1 MQQQQQQ
8 YVKPFYIFFLMM
20 PSGISQG
27 FVTVALPYLLTKN
40 GFPLALTAGIVAIG
54 ISANLWRFLWGP
66 VVDITLSL
74 HKWFWIGIVS
84 TILTLLLL
92 CYIPFTIKG
101 AAFLSLIVFISQVA
115 TTITLL
121 PINGIIAKS
130 IKENKKGEASG
141 WYQAGSLAG
150 MGFGGGAGLWLAT
163 HFSLITAGL
172 SVCIAS
178 ILFSLVILLI
188 KDIPHHKEKTILKEI
203 KNMGKDIFTMIKFPA
218 ALFVII
224 LISMPI
230 SSGAMANLWSAVAK
244 DWKVGVNTVV
254 LITGLISGVVSALGC
269 IAGGFIADK
278 WGVWYTYLGT
288 GLICALVTFLMALMP
303 YQPAVYIVGVLAYA
317 FSMGLGYAAFTAI
330 IIFVIG
336 KRNVATKYSLLASLG
351 NLPVVYMTTFDGW
364 MHDKFNS
371 RYMLSA
377 EAIVGAFFVIIF
389 FLILKR
395 MKHKN
400 LIPLTVE

>member
-1 MQQQQQQ
+1 MQQQQ

-40 GFPLALTAGIVAIG
+40 GFAVALTAGIVAIG
-54 ISANLWRFLWGP
+54 VSANLWRFLWGP

-92 CYIPFTIKG
+92 CFIPFTVKG

-172 SVCIAS
+172 SLCIAS
-178 ILFSLVILLI
+178 LLFSLVILLI
-188 KDIPHHKEKTILKEI
+188 KDIPHHKEITILKEI
-203 KNMGKDIFTMIKFPA
+203 KNMGKDIFSMIKFPA

-254 LITGLISGVVSALGC
+254 LITGLVSGVVSALGC

-288 GLICALVTFLMALMP
+288 GLICALVTFAIAIMP
-303 YQPAVYIVGVLAYA
+303 YHPVVYIVGVLAYA

-395 MKHKN
+395 MNHKN
-400 LIPLTVE
+400 LIPLIIE

>member
-1 MQQQQQQ
+1 MEPQ
-8 YVKPFYIFFLMM
+8 KFTRPFYIFFLMM

-40 GFPLALTAGIVAIG
+40 GFPVAVTAGIVAIG
-54 ISANLWRFLWGP
+54 VSANLWRFLWGP

-92 CYIPFTIKG
+92 CFIPFTIKG

-172 SVCIAS
+172 SLCIAS
-178 ILFSLVILLI
+178 LLFALVILLI
-188 KDIPHHKEKTILKEI
+188 KDIPHHKEKTILQEI
-203 KNMGKDIFTMIKFPA
+203 KNMGKDIFSMIKFPA

-224 LISMPI
+224 LLSMPI

-278 WGVWYTYLGT
+278 WGVWKTYLGT
-288 GLICALVTFLMALMP
+288 GLICALVTFLIAVMP
-303 YQPAVYIVGVLAYA
+303 YQPVVYIVGVLAYA

-400 LIPLTVE
+400 LIPLTIE

>member
-1 MQQQQQQ
+1 MEQQNFT
-8 YVKPFYIFFLMM
+8 KPFYIFFLMM

-40 GFPLALTAGIVAIG
+40 GFPVAVTAGIVAIG
-54 ISANLWRFLWGP
+54 VSANLWRFLWGP

-74 HKWFWIGIVS
+74 QKWFWIGIVS

-92 CYIPFTIKG
+92 CFIPFTLKG

-163 HFSLITAGL
+163 HYSLITAGL
-172 SVCIAS
+172 SLCIAS
-178 ILFSLVILLI
+178 ILFALVILLI

-203 KNMGKDIFTMIKFPA
+203 KNMGKDIFSMIKFPA

-254 LITGLISGVVSALGC
+254 LITGLVSGVVSALGC

-288 GLICALVTFLMALMP
+288 GLICALVTFSIAIMP
-303 YQPAVYIVGVLAYA
+303 YQPVVYIVGVLAYA

-400 LIPLTVE
+400 LIPLTIE